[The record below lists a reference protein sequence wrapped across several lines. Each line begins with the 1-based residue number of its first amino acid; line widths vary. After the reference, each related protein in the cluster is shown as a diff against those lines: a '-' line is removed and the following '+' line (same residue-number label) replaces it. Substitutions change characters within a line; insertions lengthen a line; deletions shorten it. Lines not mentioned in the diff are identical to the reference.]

1 MKYMVMVNGKY
12 MTQVETDRS
21 ACGAE
26 HIILDDIR
34 YGIES
39 ALAFDAEAIKTQH
52 FFDCLQSCK
61 MVSLD
66 ELKIMSSR
74 VKYEVESKI
83 MNIEEEIS
91 EIEHTIKE
99 LQAKRKDLGYALNA
113 AKNQNGT
120 RI

>member
-39 ALAFDAEAIKTQH
+39 ALAFDAESIKTQH

-66 ELKIMSSR
+66 EIKAMSSR
-74 VKYEVESKI
+74 VKYEVDCKI
-83 MNIEEEIS
+83 ANLEEEIS

-99 LQAKRKDLGYALNA
+99 LQAKRQDLGYKLNA
-113 AKNQNGT
+113 AKNQNGA